1 MKHSSFCYKTKFLL
15 KPSSLCNS
23 NTSLFMLSNSFLF
36 FFFFLFFKIE
46 TNIFIHQSI
55 DKYKDKQPS
64 KMYKVWLES
73 NQVTRSTKTSP
84 TPKGENQHKYSRETL
99 EIQGGRRSPTK
110 EANCFAPWL
119 AN

>member
-1 MKHSSFCYKTKFLL
+1 
-15 KPSSLCNS
+15 
-23 NTSLFMLSNSFLF
+23 
-36 FFFFLFFKIE
+36 
-46 TNIFIHQSI
+46 
-55 DKYKDKQPS
+55 
-64 KMYKVWLES
+64 MYKVWLES

-110 EANCFAPWL
+110 EAKCFAPWL